1 MGALDSPQERK
12 QNSIYQERSDANDDG
27 RHGIQ
32 PGRRNMR
39 FETMAIHAGA
49 RPDAATGAISVPIYQ
64 TSTFV
69 LEDVGKP
76 KGWYYSRAGNPT
88 RKALEDTIARLEGG
102 KAGFAFATGMAAET
116 TVMHLLKAGDHVI
129 CGEDVYGGTY
139 SLFRD
144 VMSAF
149 GLEFTFVRMD
159 DPRRIE
165 EAIKPNTRMLWV
177 ETPSNPLLNIV
188 DLEMVAGI
196 AGKHRLLTVVDNTFA
211 TPYFL
216 RPIEYGAD
224 LVVHSTTKYLNG
236 HADVVGGAVVTATDE
251 LSEKVQF
258 LLNAMGT
265 CAAPFDCWLVLRG
278 IETLPVRM
286 KQHQEN
292 AFAVASYL
300 KGYPG
305 VKKVLYP
312 GLESHKGH
320 EIARRQM
327 KGFGGVVSFELGST
341 ERVNTFLGKLEVFSL
356 AGSLGDVASLAEHPA
371 TLSHV
376 WMPEDFRHRVG
387 ITGEL
392 IRLSVGLESIDDLI
406 EDLEQALT

>member
-1 MGALDSPQERK
+1 
-12 QNSIYQERSDANDDG
+12 
-27 RHGIQ
+27 
-32 PGRRNMR
+32 MR
-39 FETMAIHAGA
+39 FETMAIHAGD
-49 RPDAATGAISVPIYQ
+49 RPDVKTGAISVPIYQ

-69 LEDVGKP
+69 FEDVGKT

-88 RKALEDTIARLEGG
+88 RRVLEDTIARLEGG
-102 KAGFAFATGMAAET
+102 KAAFAFATGMAAET
-116 TVMHLLKAGDHVI
+116 TVMHLLKAGDHI
-129 CGEDVYGGTY
+129 ISAEDVYGGTY
-139 SLFRD
+139 SLFKD
-144 VMSAF
+144 VMPAF

-159 DPRRIE
+159 DRKGIE
-165 EAIKPNTRMLWV
+165 EVIKPNTRMLWL

-188 DLEMVAGI
+188 DLEMVVDI
-196 AGKHRLLTVVDNTFA
+196 ARKHKLLAVLDNTFA
-211 TPYFL
+211 TPYFQ
-216 RPIEYGAD
+216 RPIEYGVD

-236 HADVVGGAVVTATDE
+236 HADVVGGAVVTTSDE

-292 AFAVASYL
+292 AFAVANYL
-300 KGYPG
+300 KGHPAIKR
-305 VKKVLYP
+305 VFYP

-327 KGFGGVVSFELGST
+327 KGFGGVVSFEMTSGT
-341 ERVNTFLGKLEVFSL
+341 EAVNSFLRRLRVFSL
-356 AGSLGDVASLAEHPA
+356 AGSLGDVVSLAEHPA

-376 WMPEDFRHRVG
+376 WLPQDLRRKVG
-387 ITGEL
+387 ITDEL
-392 IRLSVGLESIDDLI
+392 VRLSIGLENIDDLI
-406 EDLEQALT
+406 EDLEQALS